1 MLHPNAVYTCTDPWL
16 WSVTRDV
23 ALQDSCHLT
32 FTPRAP
38 WWTQAAAQAGI
49 GDLRNTRRSNLQVS
63 LHVLSAHLAGCSTV
77 VNDARRRVRSAA
89 PPAAWLQRVGVA
101 TSSCWRAAHTVHS
114 FPPPLPTPFPTTYFS
129 PLPAFFFPSS
139 LSLRPWSGF
148 PGCSPWPDVCWL
160 QTLANPRHICT
171 RFSLDSCSR
180 MQKPIPL
187 PTPLPLHTQPTPLP

>member
-1 MLHPNAVYTCTDPWL
+1 MLCIRVLTRDCDPWPVTSHSKTPVTWL
-16 WSVTRDV
+16 SLRVLHSGLRQQHKQASETSVRPDDRT
-23 ALQDSCHLT
+23 SKSPST
-32 FTPRAP
+32 FCPHTSPAVPLLSTTPAVECGQQRH
-38 WWTQAAAQAGI
+38 Q
-49 GDLRNTRRSNLQVS
+49 
-63 LHVLSAHLAGCSTV
+63 
-77 VNDARRRVRSAA
+77 
-89 PPAAWLQRVGVA
+89 PPAPQSAWLQRVGVA
-101 TSSCWRAAHTVHS
+101 TSSCWRAAHAVHS

-129 PLPAFFFPSS
+129 PLPAFFSPP

-148 PGCSPWPDVCWL
+148 PGCSPWPYVCWL